1 MPPIDSFAAH
11 LTAKG
16 YHPRSNKH
24 SNELCEQILKDL
36 LATCKPLAK
45 HAAAGEIVY
54 SLNFKIMAGSTDWN
68 IDLVVGEP
76 AGPAHPPPEGTMI
89 RKERP
94 SLIRIGVEAKSVMT
108 EHRKASRNRQ
118 RELDAFHVHLH
129 NYNAEA
135 VAAGVVLVNIAP
147 TFRSPLRNIEA
158 ECPNCKTHFTPTLET
173 THEHPEELVEFGI
186 GLFRNLPV
194 RSASGGVGLEAL
206 SVIVVNHSNAPGSKA
221 TIHTKAAAPQVGDPL
236 HYDHFIQKICQT
248 YTKRFT

>member
-1 MPPIDSFAAH
+1 MVPIGSFADH

-24 SNELCEQILKDL
+24 SNELCEQILRDL

-54 SLNFKIMAGSTDWN
+54 SLNAKIMAGSTDWN
-68 IDLVVGEP
+68 IDLVIGEP
-76 AGPAHPPPEGTMI
+76 AGPAHPPTDGALI
-89 RKERP
+89 RRDRP
-94 SLIRIGVEAKSVMT
+94 SLIRVGIEAKSVMT

-129 NYNAEA
+129 NYNSEA
-135 VAAGVVLVNIAP
+135 IAAGVVLLNIAP
-147 TFRSPLRNIEA
+147 TFRSPLRNIET
-158 ECPNCKTHFTPTLET
+158 ECPNCKHVFTPTLET
-173 THEHPEELVEFGI
+173 AHEHPEELVEFGI

-194 RSASGGVGLEAL
+194 RSAGGVGLEAI
-206 SVIVVNHSNAPGSKA
+206 SVIVVDHTNAPGRRA

-236 HYDHFIQKICQT
+236 HYDHFIQRICQT
-248 YTKRFT
+248 YSKRWP